1 MSKATKQCW
10 IGRFA
15 WAMVVI
21 LAVALVLV
29 LSIATTLGVAHGL
42 DHTTLALPI
51 FFLFLF
57 LPTSVGDWLDVE
69 DCIFTSKPRFSPS
82 LSRGPPA

>member
-1 MSKATKQCW
+1 MTRATKQCW
-10 IGRFA
+10 IGQFA

-21 LAVALVLV
+21 VAIALILT
-29 LSIATTLGVAHGL
+29 LSIATTLGAAHGF
-42 DHTTLALPI
+42 DQTTLALPI
-51 FFLFLF
+51 FLLFLF

-69 DCIFTSKPRFSPS
+69 DSIFISKPRFSPS